1 MTQNSEK
8 KPTKKQNLMWFQLFF
23 VCSPLQLFSLYF
35 FLRET

>member
-1 MTQNSEK
+1 MTHNSEK
-8 KPTKKQNLMWFQLFF
+8 KTTKKQNLVGFQLLF